1 MKILPASP
9 LSLQMVLLI
18 GVPLLLLCE
27 LNAQTTAS
35 GAVAGVVTDQSLAV
49 ITEAEVEIRN
59 DAKGTTQATR
69 TDGEGVYS
77 FFFVSPGAY
86 GLTVRHVGFREVKR
100 TVNVLLG
107 PAVSVNI
114 TLEIAEASSE
124 ITVSDEAP
132 LIHAENGDA
141 SATVTQH
148 QNSEVPNP
156 GNDLTYIVQTTPGVV
171 MNTDGPNS
179 TGMNFSILGMPS
191 TSYLYSIDGADNP
204 PTGVLGLLLGQNQ
217 VQEATVV
224 STGYSGQF
232 GNGAG
237 GNINFI
243 TKSGT
248 NQFHGNAQ
256 YYWNGRM
263 LNANNWFNN
272 ALGFPRPFDIANQ
285 WAGSFG
291 GPMKRDKLFFF
302 FDTEGLRVLIPSI
315 AQVLIAS
322 PEFQAATIQNIDTR
336 FGATSASHAFYQ
348 KVFELYNSAPGASS
362 AKGGSFV
369 PGDLGCAGPSLVSL
383 LPAGV
388 PCVMHF
394 LANVGAPSQ
403 DALTVGRMDWNPAR
417 SDRIVLR
424 FQNDSG
430 HTKLLSPINSVFDI
444 GTQQRWWQVQAVE
457 THTLS
462 ASTANQILFA
472 YGRINFSSGVADLAK
487 AVAALPTHLF
497 FNPPEQLADPGS
509 SFQMRNGLVQYQI
522 SEDFVKAGQKHKV
535 GLGLN
540 LDRFSSNLSLSDDVG
555 WLGTTLDAFYQGGE
569 DPNSPADFSQLFQ
582 GFQSRTGYPTS
593 WYHLGIYAQDE
604 WRARPG
610 LTITMTVRAEHQS
623 NLVCQTH
630 CFARLAGPFNEIS
643 HDPNEAYNQVILVN
657 QKRAF
662 QGLDNILWSPRLSF
676 AWQPFGVKH
685 NMVLRGGIGIF
696 YDSVDSVASYF
707 SNNPPLLNSFTVTG
721 DVLSP
726 GENSSLFTKAVA
738 SNAAFV
744 DAFASGETLSQIENS
759 VPNFFPPRI
768 NVSEKHTHE
777 PQYQRWSLQLEQAFG
792 VHTSLSIGYF
802 GHHGIHELVLNPSA
816 NAWGFSTL
824 PAGRC
829 TDPIPG
835 CAPDPRFSEV
845 QQLDT
850 KGISNYNGLV
860 TSFQHRFSRWGQGV
874 FQANYTC
881 GHGLDEVSNGGT
893 APFSNWARQPFTVS
907 PQDPNNLRGAYG
919 PADYDV
925 RHSFNGSYVWELP
938 FKAML
943 RGHGPNFLVDGWQI
957 SGAIFART
965 GLPYTVLDIL
975 PPPDLISKNYF
986 SVLYAVP
993 VRPLGA
999 NPPCGKDAAIPLA
1012 PHPCLPTE
1020 TLLDGITPGPN
1031 ALFVQP
1037 GCEIGFDVGR
1047 LGAVGICD
1055 GPTVSF
1061 SQGRNRF
1068 RGPHYFNTDFAI
1080 MKSTK
1085 IPRWETATF
1094 AIGFQFFNFFNH
1106 PNFGFPVTGLGFPT
1120 GLITYLQQPPTSI
1133 LGTGPPWAPID
1144 VVPRMIQLKA
1154 ELKF

>member
-1 MKILPASP
+1 LF
-9 LSLQMVLLI
+9 
-18 GVPLLLLCE
+18 LCE
-27 LNAQTTAS
+27 LNAQTAAS
-35 GAVAGVVTDQSLAV
+35 GAVAGIVTDQSLAV
-49 ITEAEVEIRN
+49 IAEAEVEIRN
-59 DAKGTTQATR
+59 DAKGTTQSTR
-69 TDGEGVYS
+69 TDREGVYR
-77 FFFVSPGAY
+77 FFFVPPGAY
-86 GLTVRHVGFREVKR
+86 RLTVRHLGFRGVKR

-114 TLEIAEASSE
+114 TLEIAEVSSE

-141 SATVTQH
+141 SATVSQH
-148 QNSEVPNP
+148 QISEVPNP
-156 GNDLTYIVQTTPGVV
+156 GNDLTFIVQTTPGVV

-204 PTGVLGLLLGQNQ
+204 PTGVLGLVLGQNE

-232 GNGAG
+232 GNAAG

-243 TKSGT
+243 TKSGS

-256 YYWNGRM
+256 YYWNGRV

-291 GPMKRDKLFFF
+291 GPIKRDKLFFF

-403 DALTVGRMDWNPAR
+403 DALTAGRMDWNLAG
-417 SDRIVLR
+417 SDRIFLR

-444 GTQQRWWQVQAVE
+444 ATQQRWWQIQAVE

-462 ASTANQILFA
+462 ASAASQLLFA

-487 AVAALPTHLF
+487 AVVALPTHLF
-497 FNPPEQLADPGS
+497 LNPPEQLADPGGS
-509 SFQMRNGLVQYQI
+509 VQSRNSLVQYQI

-535 GLGLN
+535 GFGLN
-540 LDRFSSNLSLSDDVG
+540 LDRLSSDLSLSDDVG

-569 DPNSPADFSQLFQ
+569 DPSSPADSSQLFQ
-582 GFQSRTGYPTS
+582 SFQSRTRYPTS

-604 WRARPG
+604 WRARSG

-643 HDPNEAYNQVILVN
+643 HDPNQPYNQAILVN

-662 QGLDNILWSPRLSF
+662 QGLDNILWSPRFSF

-685 NMVLRGGIGIF
+685 NTVLRGGIGIF

-707 SNNPPLLNSFTVTG
+707 VNNPPFVNSFTVTG

-726 GENSSLFTKAVA
+726 GEHNSLFAKAAA

-744 DAFASGETLSQIENS
+744 NAFASGETLPQIDNS
-759 VPNFFPPRI
+759 VPNFFPPKI

-777 PQYQRWSLQLEQAFG
+777 PQYQRWSLQLQQAFG
-792 VHTSLSIGYF
+792 AQTSLSVGYF

-816 NAWGFSTL
+816 NAWGFGTL

-829 TDPIPG
+829 TEPVPD
-835 CAPDPRFSEV
+835 CAPDPRFSGV

-850 KGISNYNGLV
+850 KGISNYNGMV
-860 TSFQHRFSRWGQGV
+860 VSFQHRFSRWSQGL
-874 FQANYTC
+874 FQANYTY
-881 GHGLDEVSNGGT
+881 GHALDEVSNGGT
-893 APFSNWARQPFTVS
+893 APFSNWARQPFTINA
-907 PQDPNNLRGAYG
+907 QDPNNLRGAYG

-925 RHSFNGSYVWELP
+925 RHSFNGTYVWELP
-938 FKAML
+938 VRAAM
-943 RGHGPNFLVDGWQI
+943 RGHGPTFLVDGWQI

-965 GLPYTVLDIL
+965 GLPYTVLDIS

-986 SVLYAVP
+986 SLLYAVP

-999 NPPCGKDAAIPLA
+999 TPPCGKGAAVPLA
-1012 PHPCLPTE
+1012 PHPCLPPE
-1020 TLLDGITPGPN
+1020 TLWDGITPGPN

-1037 GCEIGFDVGR
+1037 GCETEFDGGR
-1047 LGAVGICD
+1047 LGAVGVCD

-1068 RGPHYFNTDFAI
+1068 RAPHYLNTDFAI
-1080 MKSTK
+1080 TKSTK
-1085 IPRWETATF
+1085 ISRWEGATF
-1094 AIGFQFFNFFNH
+1094 RIGFQFFNFFNH
-1106 PNFGFPVTGLGFPT
+1106 PNFGFPVTGLGPPT

-1133 LGTGPPWAPID
+1133 LGTGPPWAPTD
-1144 VVPRMIQLKA
+1144 VAPRMIQLKA